1 MKRSISPDSLSSA
14 RRPLHHS
21 QDDDDDVGAE
31 GNSYI
36 LPYTPSDDHYS
47 FLPVS
52 QPIPTFNYGPAPV
65 SAPLNRE
72 KYLAD
77 AWELLKPAI
86 KIILD
91 DEHDKSVDIPCTKI
105 YMAVKRACFADPE
118 TVQLHIFDLIEQEC
132 EPHLA
137 SVLQSLAKQISDDPS
152 VLLPLVYN
160 CWLDFRRKMLFV
172 SDLAMY
178 LRCNEY
184 TLWDGCQKLFHKQ
197 LSMTSQ
203 LQHQVITGILGLITD
218 ERRSGK
224 AADNTSHFLKNLMDM
239 FHGLSKDVFE
249 KPFLD
254 STSKFYA
261 EEAEKILQQPDISNY
276 LKYVEGVFHA
286 ERKKCREH
294 YFFFAGCCLQLPG
307 VLERQL
313 LEAHL
318 SFLEEGF
325 KLLMDES
332 LIDDLGRMYRL
343 FSRADYLLDYI
354 DRSLRSYIL
363 AKGEGARQEGS
374 LHGLHTSI
382 DKIWRRCFFEDEL
395 LDKTIRDC
403 FERMGLNVP
412 V

>member
-1 MKRSISPDSLSSA
+1 M
-14 RRPLHHS
+14 
-21 QDDDDDVGAE
+21 V
-31 GNSYI
+31 
-36 LPYTPSDDHYS
+36 
-47 FLPVS
+47 PVVL
-52 QPIPTFNYGPAPV
+52 A
-65 SAPLNRE
+65 

-77 AWELLKPAI
+77 AWELLKPAV

-91 DEHDKSVDIPCTKI
+91 DEYKSVDIPCTKI
-105 YMAVKRACFADPE
+105 YMAVQRACFADADPE
-118 TVQLHIFDLIEQEC
+118 TVQVHIFGLIEQEC

-152 VLLPLVYN
+152 VLLPLVHN

-178 LRCNEY
+178 VTCNEY

-203 LQHQVITGILGLITD
+203 LQHQVITAILGLITD
-218 ERRSGK
+218 ERSGK
-224 AADNTSHFLKNLMDM
+224 TTANNTSDFLKNLMEM
-239 FHGLSKDVFE
+239 FLGLSRYVFE

-254 STSKFYA
+254 STSKFYS
-261 EEAEKILQQPDISNY
+261 EQAEKILQQSDISNY

-294 YFFFAGCCLQLPG
+294 YFFFAACCLQLPR

-313 LEAHL
+313 LVAHV

-343 FSRADYLLDYI
+343 FSREDYLLHYL
-354 DRSLRSYIL
+354 DRSLKSYIL

-374 LHGLHTSI
+374 LHELHTSI

-395 LDKTIRDC
+395 LDKTIRDF
-403 FERMGLNVP
+403 FEGMGLHVP
-412 V
+412 GQWECSED

>member
-1 MKRSISPDSLSSA
+1 M
-14 RRPLHHS
+14 
-21 QDDDDDVGAE
+21 
-31 GNSYI
+31 
-36 LPYTPSDDHYS
+36 
-47 FLPVS
+47 
-52 QPIPTFNYGPAPV
+52 APV
-65 SAPLNRE
+65 VLA
-72 KYLAD
+72 YLAD
-77 AWELLKPAI
+77 AWELLKPAV

-91 DEHDKSVDIPCTKI
+91 DEYKSVDIPCTKI
-105 YMAVKRACFADPE
+105 YMAVQRACFADADPE
-118 TVQLHIFDLIEQEC
+118 TVQVHIFGLIEQEC

-152 VLLPLVYN
+152 VLLPLVHN

-178 LRCNEY
+178 VTCNEY

-203 LQHQVITGILGLITD
+203 LQHQVITAILGLITD
-218 ERRSGK
+218 ERSGK
-224 AADNTSHFLKNLMDM
+224 TTANNTSDFLKNLMEM
-239 FHGLSKDVFE
+239 FLGLSRYVFE

-254 STSKFYA
+254 STSKFYS
-261 EEAEKILQQPDISNY
+261 EQAEKILQQSDISNY

-294 YFFFAGCCLQLPG
+294 YFFFAACCLQLPR

-313 LEAHL
+313 LVAHV

-343 FSRADYLLDYI
+343 FSREDYLLHYL
-354 DRSLRSYIL
+354 DRSLKSYIL

-374 LHGLHTSI
+374 LHELHTSI

-395 LDKTIRDC
+395 LDKTIRDF
-403 FERMGLNVP
+403 FEGMGLHVP
-412 V
+412 GQWECSED